1 MAFYE
6 VVTIVR
12 PDVSS
17 QHVEQV
23 AKKFEEVATSNG
35 AKLIKTEQW
44 GLRTL
49 AYRVNKHRKGYYT
62 MYGLEADTSSKALA
76 ELERQFRLSDDIIRH
91 LAIKVDE
98 LDAEPSVQMQKKPTR
113 PQNADF
119 NAPEA
124 SAE

>member
-1 MAFYE
+1 MALYE
-6 VVTIVR
+6 IVTIVR

-62 MYGLEADTSSKALA
+62 MYGIEADTTGKALP
-76 ELERQFRLSDDIIRH
+76 ELERQMRLSDDIIRH
-91 LAIKVDE
+91 LAIRVDE
-98 LDAEPSVQMQKKPTR
+98 LSEEPSVQMQKKPVRAQATDTAS
-113 PQNADF
+113 NAS
-119 NAPEA
+119 E
-124 SAE
+124 E